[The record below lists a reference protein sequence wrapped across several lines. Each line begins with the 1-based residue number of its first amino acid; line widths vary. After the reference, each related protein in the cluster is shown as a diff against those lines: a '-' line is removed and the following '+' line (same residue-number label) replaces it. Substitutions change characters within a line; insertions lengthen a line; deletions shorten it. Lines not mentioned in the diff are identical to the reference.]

1 MKKDGKRTKKGEAQ
15 FVNNCTHEKYVMCT
29 CCVVRTDEAG
39 VVLVRYF
46 VLVRTESS
54 SAPNILQRKKKKK
67 EIERV
72 RWEREGGRKKKNAT
86 EGR

>member
-1 MKKDGKRTKKGEAQ
+1 M
-15 FVNNCTHEKYVMCT
+15 NNCTHEKCVMCT
-29 CCVVRTDEAG
+29 CSAVRTDEAG